1 VEQLPI
7 RTERLF
13 LRPVADD
20 DLPRLYSILADPEV
34 MKLALYGRPLSP
46 AEAQEFIDADFTR
59 DVRDITHLGVLCR
72 NDDASIV
79 GFAGVLPCKYFPDDL
94 EIGFVLGHEHQGLGY
109 ATEIAAKLVDVC
121 FGILGRQRLLGLC
134 EPRNAGS
141 RKVLEKVGM
150 SQIDEIQTSDRGR
163 RVIYAINRSEATSSM

>member
-34 MKLALYGRPLSP
+34 MKLALYGRPLTP

-59 DVRDITHLGVLCR
+59 DVRDISHLAVLCR
-72 NDDASIV
+72 NDDTSIV
-79 GFAGVLPCKYFPDDL
+79 GFAGVLPCKYFPEDL
-94 EIGFVLGHEHQGLGY
+94 EIGFVLGREHQGLGY

-121 FGILGRQRLLGLC
+121 LEKLGRQRLLGLC

-150 SQIDEIQTSDRGR
+150 SEIDEIQTPDRGPR
-163 RVIYAINRSEATSSM
+163 AVFSIERSGARGL